1 MKIGL
6 FGKKFSSDNQ
16 EYLQLLIK
24 TLESNNIEISVLE
37 SYYYMILPYV
47 TFSAKPKLLQND
59 QILQNEVDVLF
70 SIGGDGTLLSSVGV
84 IQDSNIPVLGVN
96 IGHLGF
102 LTSVNPNNGVENFVS
117 EFIAG
122 NYDIENHSLLH
133 VEMIQNRETTHSF
146 VMNEVY
152 IHRENS
158 CSMLSANVYI
168 NGEIL
173 ATYNGDGL
181 IVSTPTGSTAYSLSC
196 GGPILTPDS
205 NCFLITPIAVHTLT
219 LRPVVV
225 PESSKIRLVPCD
237 KTQQIFVG
245 RDSKME
251 LMSSDREIL
260 LYKENFSIKLIR
272 MKNQGFY
279 SAIREKLMWGANGV
293 NK

>member
-1 MKIGL
+1 M
-6 FGKKFSSDNQ
+6 
-16 EYLQLLIK
+16 
-24 TLESNNIEISVLE
+24 
-37 SYYYMILPYV
+37 
-47 TFSAKPKLLQND
+47 
-59 QILQNEVDVLF
+59 
-70 SIGGDGTLLSSVGV
+70 
-84 IQDSNIPVLGVN
+84 
-96 IGHLGF
+96 
-102 LTSVNPNNGVENFVS
+102 
-117 EFIAG
+117 
-122 NYDIENHSLLH
+122 
-133 VEMIQNRETTHSF
+133 
-146 VMNEVY
+146 
-152 IHRENS
+152 
-158 CSMLSANVYI
+158 
-168 NGEIL
+168 
-173 ATYNGDGL
+173 
-181 IVSTPTGSTAYSLSC
+181 STPTGSTAYSLSC

-260 LYKENFSIKLIR
+260 LYKENFSVKLIR